1 MSNID
6 LYIRDKLSGRIHRIG
21 DDRHDHL
28 TINSKGELSYMNLQ
42 NCDGCRTG
50 HDGGG
55 YEFVP
60 NQDECGY
67 NCDPRE
73 ERNHES

>member
-1 MSNID
+1 MSLID
-6 LYIRDKLSGRIHRIG
+6 IYIRDKQTGLIHRVG
-21 DDRHDHL
+21 DDQHDHL
-28 TINSKGELSYMNLQ
+28 TINDKGELSYMNLQ
-42 NCDGCRTG
+42 NGDGCRTG

-60 NQDECGY
+60 NQDEYGY

-73 ERNHES
+73 GAEI